1 MAATTHYAELKVY
14 AMTTPGVEN
23 ASCEFNVDTLAP
35 TYRLVMG
42 IPGKSNAFAIS
53 RRLGLPEEIIDR
65 AAARLDAENVRFEDV
80 LTKLDQQRQEMEKDR
95 AEARRLKLEMEQSAG
110 KAREYR
116 KQLEEERAKVVE
128 KAQAE
133 ARAIIQEARDA
144 SDLAL
149 SELKELQKRQDLD
162 WQQVNDGRAEA
173 RRLLNE
179 AERSIGGAR
188 RRSRRP
194 RPPPGRPRR
203 GTRWSW

>member
-1 MAATTHYAELKVY
+1 
-14 AMTTPGVEN
+14 MTTPGVEN

-116 KQLEEERAKVVE
+116 KQAGGGARQGGGEGPGGGPGHHPGGPRRQRPGPLRTEGAE
-128 KAQAE
+128 KAPGPG
-133 ARAIIQEARDA
+133 
-144 SDLAL
+144 LAAG
-149 SELKELQKRQDLD
+149 E
-162 WQQVNDGRAEA
+162 
-173 RRLLNE
+173 RRTGGGPPP
-179 AERSIGGAR
+179 AQRGGAVHRRGR

-194 RPPPGRPRR
+194 RPPPGRP
-203 GTRWSW
+203 GPGIRWSWYPWGPGPASCR